1 MEETSQSS
9 TAPSES
15 NGSSQAPKPFHNKR
29 YSNNRGSGQQNMNKP
44 KPMSKIRYT
53 DRVYVP
59 KSRAP
64 AAGQQSV
71 EPSANNTSD
80 GNASVTPVMKKDSE
94 KKRRK
99 RGANRTNHEGKDE
112 AAIKEGTEQAPRSKE
127 DKPQRKPRNQ
137 ANQNPKPESQA
148 GEAGKGARPKRGKGK
163 APRGGRGG
171 RDQRP
176 EGKTQQVIFKQNE
189 CKRY

>member
-1 MEETSQSS
+1 
-9 TAPSES
+9 
-15 NGSSQAPKPFHNKR
+15 
-29 YSNNRGSGQQNMNKP
+29 MNKP

-80 GNASVTPVMKKDSE
+80 GNASVTPIMKKDSE

-99 RGANRTNHEGKDE
+99 RGANRNNHEGKDE
-112 AAIKEGTEQAPRSKE
+112 AAIGTEQAPRSNE
-127 DKPQRKPRNQ
+127 DKPPRKPRNQ

-176 EGKTQQVIFKQNE
+176 EGKTQQVIYTKLMQKVLIFQNFLRNRIGLVL
-189 CKRY
+189 KRTSRVRMSTQTWPRK